1 MNIPERLFYTKEHEW
16 ISVEDEVGTVGITDH
31 AQTELG
37 DVVYVELPESGSR
50 FSAGEALGSVE
61 SVKAVSEVYSPIS
74 GSIVEVNSMLVDSPE
89 TLNQDPYGKGW
100 VVRMHLDDTT
110 ELHNL
115 MSPEDY
121 RKYLSEE
128 VGE

>member
-1 MNIPERLFYTKEHEW
+1 MNIPEKLLYTKEHEW
-16 ISVEDEVGTVGITDH
+16 IAVEDEVGTIGITDH

-37 DVVYVELPESGSR
+37 DVVYVELPDTGSQ
-50 FSAGEALGSVE
+50 FDAGQALGSVE
-61 SVKAVSEVYSPIS
+61 SVKAVSEVYSPVS
-74 GSIVEVNSMLVDSPE
+74 GQILEVNSALVDSPE

-100 VVRMHLDDTT
+100 IVRLRLDDTT
-110 ELHNL
+110 EIHNL

-121 RKYLSEE
+121 QKYLAEE

>member
-1 MNIPERLFYTKEHEW
+1 MNIPEKLFYTKEHEW
-16 ISVEDEVGTVGITDH
+16 ISVENEVGTIGITDH

-50 FSAGEALGSVE
+50 FTAGQALGSVE
-61 SVKAVSEVYSPIS
+61 SVKAVSEIYSPVS
-74 GSIVEVNSMLVDSPE
+74 GQVVEVNSAVVDAPE

-100 VVRMHLDDTT
+100 IVRLRLDDVT

-115 MSPEDY
+115 MSPQDY
-121 RKYLSEE
+121 GKYLKEE
-128 VGE
+128 TGE

>member
-1 MNIPERLFYTKEHEW
+1 MNIPEKLFYTKEHEW
-16 ISVEDEVGTVGITDH
+16 ISVKGEVGTVGITDH

-50 FSAGEALGSVE
+50 FNAGEALGSVE

-74 GSIVEVNSMLVDSPE
+74 GSIVETNSALVDSPE

-100 VVRMHLDDTT
+100 IVRMHLDDST

-115 MSPEDY
+115 LSPEDY
-121 RKYLSEE
+121 KKYLAEE

>member
-1 MNIPERLFYTKEHEW
+1 MNIPEKLLYTKEHEW
-16 ISVEDEVGTVGITDH
+16 ISVESEVGTVGITDH

-37 DVVYVELPESGSR
+37 DVVYVELPETGNR
-50 FSAGEALGSVE
+50 FDAGQALGSVE
-61 SVKAVSEVYSPIS
+61 SVKAVSEVYCPVS
-74 GSIVEVNSMLVDSPE
+74 GQIVEVNSALVDSPE

-100 VVRMHLDDTT
+100 IVRVRLDDTT

-115 MSPEDY
+115 MSAADY
-121 RKYLSEE
+121 GKYLAEE

>member
-1 MNIPERLFYTKEHEW
+1 MNIPEKLLYTKEHEW
-16 ISVEDEVGTVGITDH
+16 ISVENEVGTVGITDH

-50 FSAGEALGSVE
+50 FSAGQALGSVE

-74 GSIVEVNSMLVDSPE
+74 GRVIEVNSVLADSPE

-100 VVRMHLDDTT
+100 IVRMSLDDTT

-115 MSPEDY
+115 MPAQDY
-121 RKYLSEE
+121 EKYLTEE